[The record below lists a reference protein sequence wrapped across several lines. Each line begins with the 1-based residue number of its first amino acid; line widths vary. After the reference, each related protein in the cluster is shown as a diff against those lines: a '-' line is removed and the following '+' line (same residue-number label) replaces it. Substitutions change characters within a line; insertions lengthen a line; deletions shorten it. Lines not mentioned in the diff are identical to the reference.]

1 MRANPGFT
9 SPPIRAHLC
18 SSAVPKDGARN
29 TGRLRL
35 RWNFAL
41 TPKKRTASVALRRN
55 CRKRRWRKSGASG
68 GPNQGPAIC
77 QEWRKSFLQIILR
90 RWIRAITRMKMQ
102 DLKGQPPQ
110 RRAAPTPTRI
120 SDDRSHRRPQS
131 LIPPSVLIGG
141 HPRFHK
147 NDNVLVPLRHRGGSW
162 SHDHA
167 PRGTAIRV

>member
-1 MRANPGFT
+1 MELRPHPEKANC
-9 SPPIRAHLC
+9 IRRVATQLQKTQVAKIRGQRGPNQRGQIRGQP
-18 SSAVPKDGARN
+18 SV
-29 TGRLRL
+29 
-35 RWNFAL
+35 WN
-41 TPKKRTASVALRRN
+41 
-55 CRKRRWRKSGASG
+55 

-77 QEWRKSFLQIILR
+77 QEWRKSFLQRMLR
-90 RWIRAITRMKMQ
+90 RRIRAITRMKMQ
-102 DLKGQPPQ
+102 DFKGQLLQ

>member
-1 MRANPGFT
+1 VELRPHPEKANC
-9 SPPIRAHLC
+9 IRRVATQLQKTQV
-18 SSAVPKDGARN
+18 AKIRGQRGA
-29 TGRLRL
+29 
-35 RWNFAL
+35 
-41 TPKKRTASVALRRN
+41 
-55 CRKRRWRKSGASG
+55 KSGASHLSG
-68 GPNQGPAIC
+68 MAQVISAKNVASSDSCQVNQGPSIC
-77 QEWRKSFLQIILR
+77 QEWHKSFLQSMLR

-102 DLKGQPPQ
+102 DFKGQPPQ